1 MPVRFARRVFPA
13 NRAICRT
20 AIIAIGSLALTLTAC
35 SRQPENGAASAAGQ
49 AGKEAQKA
57 VDTPT
62 AESMLAK
69 AASKG
74 DMARIRTLLDEG
86 GNVNVID
93 ALGRTPLHMAAFYG
107 RPKTSALLIASGANI
122 NAKDRVGMTPL
133 HAAVLAGG
141 LQEVELL
148 LDKNAE
154 IATATD
160 TGLTPLHLSAATGQ
174 PQIAAL
180 LIQRGA
186 DPQSRDRD
194 GKTPLAYASTNQ
206 HQKTIALLKQFA
218 SQGVNPGTVGTAP

>member
-1 MPVRFARRVFPA
+1 MPVRFARRVSPA
-13 NRAICRT
+13 NRVICRT
-20 AIIAIGSLALTLTAC
+20 AIIAIGSLALALGAC
-35 SRQPENGAASAAGQ
+35 SRQPENGAAAGQ
-49 AGKEAQKA
+49 ASKEAQKA
-57 VDTPT
+57 ADIPT

-194 GKTPLAYASTNQ
+194 GKTPLSYASTNQ

-218 SQGVNPGTVGTAP
+218 PQGVNPRTAGTHP